1 MTIKTFEERIE
12 IGRAL
17 RDQVPRTSHSHIGDV
32 KRDVIKL
39 LKANSAGRVERLI
52 PLHYGRMLASPFAF
66 FRGTAVLQAH
76 DLAATPH
83 SGLSVQICGDAH
95 LMNFGGFATPERN
108 LVFDMNDFDETHP
121 GPWEW
126 DVKRLAASI
135 TVAARSLGFKGSA
148 ADRMV
153 FNAIENYRTCM
164 ADFARMGAL
173 DLWYEKTTFEYLLAH
188 GKYEEGRKAIQKA
201 MEKAQSR
208 TQKSLLPKMASKVDG
223 KWQFREDPPELFH
236 HAGENSLFGTK
247 DAVRRMDL
255 QKDFYKKYFKAY
267 LTSISPSQRQ
277 LLGNFSLQDVAFKA
291 VGVGSV
297 GTRCWV
303 MLFTDLQDQPL
314 FLQVKQASRSVLAPY
329 VPSGKSEFK
338 NEGQRVITGQRLM
351 QSASDMFLGW
361 VDGMANRDFYFRQ
374 MRDMKVAFEL
384 ETLSELMLGRYA
396 WLCAHILARA
406 HARGSNGQAPQI
418 SGYLGKSGQFA
429 EALVNYANDYADQ
442 VERDFEAFRNA
453 CRSGKLIAQSE
464 ADFGSDIRA

>member
-1 MTIKTFEERIE
+1 MSQTSFEKRIE
-12 IGRAL
+12 IGQAI
-17 RDQVPRTSHSHIGDV
+17 RDSVPRASHSSVGDV
-32 KRDVIKL
+32 KRDPIKL
-39 LKANSAGRVERLI
+39 LKANSSGRVERLI
-52 PLHYGRMLASPFAF
+52 PLRYGRMLASPFAF
-66 FRGTAVLQAH
+66 YRGSAILQAH
-76 DLAATPH
+76 DLATTPH
-83 SGLSVQICGDAH
+83 TGLTVQICGDAH

-135 TVAARSLGFKGSA
+135 TVAARSLGFKSA
-148 ADRMV
+148 AADKMV
-153 FNAIENYRTCM
+153 FNAVENYRTCM
-164 ADFARMGAL
+164 IEFSRMGAL
-173 DLWYEKTTFEYLLAH
+173 DLWYEMTTFDELLKRS
-188 GKYEEGRKAIQKA
+188 KYEEGRKAIAKA

-208 TQKSLLPKMASKVDG
+208 TQKSLLPKMANKVNG
-223 KWQFREDPPELFH
+223 RWQFREDPPELFH
-236 HAGENSLFGTK
+236 HSGENSLFGTK
-247 DAVRRMDL
+247 DPARKLDL
-255 QKDFYKKYFKAY
+255 QKVFYDKYFKAY
-267 LTSISPSQRQ
+267 LGSIRPSHRQ
-277 LLGNFSLQDVAFKA
+277 LLENFSMQDIAFKA

-303 MLFTDLQDQPL
+303 MLLTDLQDQPL

-361 VDGMANRDFYFRQ
+361 VDGPANRDFYFRQ
-374 MRDMKVAFEL
+374 MRDMKVSFEL

-406 HARGSNGQAPQI
+406 HARGSNGLAPQI
-418 SGYLGKSGQFA
+418 SGYMGKSGQFA
-429 EALVNYANDYADQ
+429 EALVNYADDYADQ
-442 VERDFEAFRNA
+442 VERDFDAFRDA

-464 ADFGSDIRA
+464 ADFGADIRA